1 MTAARQ
7 LGFDVVGT
15 SSGAIL
21 SPCEL
26 YRYRLWR
33 RWGRGR
39 HVLFAMLNP
48 STANADVDDHTIRKC
63 IGFARRWECDG
74 IEVVNLFAWRATDP
88 RQLSIP
94 TDPIG
99 IQNDEH
105 IAEAARAAPMIVA
118 AWGAR
123 PQRMPDG
130 AYKQRIAR
138 VRGLL
143 GNSALCLGWTK
154 LGLPKHPLM
163 VAYATELLSL

>member
-7 LGFDVVGT
+7 LGFDVVGAT
-15 SSGAIL
+15 AGAIL
-21 SPCEL
+21 SDCGL

-39 HVLFAMLNP
+39 HALFCMLNP
-48 STANADVDDHTIRKC
+48 STANADADDPTIRKC
-63 IGFARRWECDG
+63 IGFAKRWDCDG

-88 RQLSIP
+88 RNL
-94 TDPIG
+94 G
-99 IQNDEH
+99 IAAYPVGPDNDEH
-105 IAEAARAAPMIVA
+105 ITEAARAAPMIVA

-123 PQRMPDG
+123 PQRMPDPIF
-130 AYKQRIAR
+130 KQRIAR

-163 VAYATELLSL
+163 IAYDTELLSL